1 MRRESRRRLI
11 ASLLVA
17 LLIPALAGSIFSA
30 GAATAEAV
38 EPYVSLY
45 GQKTDVMVGDE
56 VILILST
63 VNPITSPGN
72 LIVQLTLRVPSGWSV
87 ASSEFGSAVG
97 GLPTAVYEIRKGTA
111 QQISVHLLANEPYQ
125 GEIAGY
131 IDYYFNNG
139 DQAKYHDQVNLPV
152 TARREVVKQDTVGS
166 SSSSGIPWIIV
177 GIVLGV
183 LSVAGLVV
191 MRLVL

>member
-1 MRRESRRRLI
+1 MRCENRRRLI
-11 ASLLVA
+11 ACLLVA
-17 LLIPALAGSIFSA
+17 LLVPALGGSILST
-30 GAATAEAV
+30 GVVTADTI

-63 VNPITSPGN
+63 VNPVTSPGN
-72 LIVQLTLRVPSGWSV
+72 LIVQLTLCVPSGWSV
-87 ASSEFGSAVG
+87 SSSEFGSAVG

-111 QQISVHLLANEPYQ
+111 QQISVHMLANEPYQ

-131 IDYYFNNG
+131 IDYYFNNS
-139 DQAKYHDQVNLPV
+139 DHAKYHDQVNLPV
-152 TARREVVKQDTVGS
+152 TARQEVSKQGITTNG
-166 SSSSGIPWIIV
+166 SSSGIPWVIV